1 MALCGQICFLS
12 RCFSKIKK
20 QAVLSGY
27 TGRTGNKMKRN
38 IYKDGWHTASETLS
52 FYVENGKMIKGLSY
66 GDPFGPKLVY
76 PYKWSKRLNCYDKM
90 VGITARYGCWK
101 NVTWR

>member
-1 MALCGQICFLS
+1 
-12 RCFSKIKK
+12 
-20 QAVLSGY
+20 
-27 TGRTGNKMKRN
+27 MKRN

-66 GDPFGPKLVY
+66 D
-76 PYKWSKRLNCYDKM
+76 NM